1 MSFIFLQ
8 KINYKILST
17 SIYRSGKIE
26 KKRNELISTQNNNK
40 IIFNTKFFTKII

>member
-26 KKRNELISTQNNNK
+26 KKEMN
-40 IIFNTKFFTKII
+40 

>member
-26 KKRNELISTQNNNK
+26 KRNELISTQNNNK